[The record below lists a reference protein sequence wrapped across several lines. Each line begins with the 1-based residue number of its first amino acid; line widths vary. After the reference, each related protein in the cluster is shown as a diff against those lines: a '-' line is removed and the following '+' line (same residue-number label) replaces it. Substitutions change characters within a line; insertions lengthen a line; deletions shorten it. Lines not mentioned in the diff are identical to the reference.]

1 MNGIAKIVLCS
12 CLLGAS
18 QHAVAQN
25 DYFVKG
31 VLVDSLLNESE
42 PYATVRIFPAGNS
55 EKPLKV

>member
-31 VLVDSLLNESE
+31 VLVDSPTMTENL
-42 PYATVRIFPAGNS
+42 R
-55 EKPLKV
+55 KPFRNRANTG